1 MSEANAAVES
11 VLSEE
16 QSGGNSQKKY
26 THFTPQQRAK
36 IAKYASECGNT
47 AAVRH
52 FSKDF
57 PFLGESTIS
66 TCNIIFCYQPLK

>member
-1 MSEANAAVES
+1 MSEANATVKS

-16 QSGGNSQKKY
+16 QSGGKKRKY
-26 THFTPQQRAK
+26 THFTPTQRAK

-52 FSKDF
+52 FNHSLEK
-57 PFLGESTIS
+57 L
-66 TCNIIFCYQPLK
+66 L